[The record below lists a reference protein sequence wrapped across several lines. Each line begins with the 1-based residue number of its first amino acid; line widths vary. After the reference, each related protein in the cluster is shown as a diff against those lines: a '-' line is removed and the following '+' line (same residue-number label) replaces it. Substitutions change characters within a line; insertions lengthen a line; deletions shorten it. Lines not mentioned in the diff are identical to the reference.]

1 MSGTTFRMMVVAVIL
16 LAIYAY
22 GVKMGG
28 KSIWIHINLT
38 SCDILGEKQTVTV
51 TSRTQLARLNNEYV
65 K

>member
-28 KSIWIHINLT
+28 GVT
-38 SCDILGEKQTVTV
+38 MEEKYMDTHKPHKLRYFGGKTN
-51 TSRTQLARLNNEYV
+51 SDRN
-65 K
+65 